1 MKVMKI
7 KKFLFMKCF
16 ILGKI
21 NEIKKD
27 SKILEKW
34 FKC

>member
-1 MKVMKI
+1 M
-7 KKFLFMKCF
+7 FKCLINILVYKF